1 MNINKIIAK
10 EGLIIIGLALI
21 LYAILHFLP
30 EMPVVYPKYKLEF
43 VNGETYTIKIHP
55 EIRNGLNSNEII
67 EATLNPPLKIIEE
80 RVKEFTEAAHIKS
93 KLKSLSY
100 VNSAAVR
107 FYKFFFSFFGKF
119 FALKVLIAYSILLL
133 IRFVTWSLRTLKRNP
148 AK

>member
-30 EMPVVYPKYKLEF
+30 EMPVIFPKYKLEF
-43 VNGETYTIKIHP
+43 LNGETYTIKIHP

-67 EATLNPPLKIIEE
+67 EATLNPPPKVIEA
-80 RVKEFTEAAHIKS
+80 RIKEFTESAHIKS

-100 VNSAAVR
+100 VNSASVR
-107 FYKFFFSFFGKF
+107 FYRFFFSFFGKF
-119 FALKVLIAYSILLL
+119 FVLKVLIVYLVLLL
-133 IRFVTWSLRTLKRNP
+133 IRFVVWAVRTLRK
-148 AK
+148 K